1 MLHLY
6 DHDECGD
13 AFLCCRS
20 TNPPHFSKFHSQ
32 GFEQLLYIV
41 CSLASVLRTI
51 SVCHVTISH
60 NH

>member
-6 DHDECGD
+6 DHEYDD
-13 AFLCCRS
+13 TFLCYRS
-20 TNPPHFSKFHSQ
+20 TNPPRFNKFQGQ